1 VFVALTDLQEL
12 SAPSNQL
19 SGELPATLSRC
30 RRLRV
35 LNLRNNLFV
44 EHIGSGTWCTVYLE
58 LGANSF
64 TGSIRP
70 ASSRWMEEEEEGA
83 YVPGSHRCRWT
94 PLAPNVTGRDGMLL
108 SVNVCIFEW
117 YFT

>member
-1 VFVALTDLQEL
+1 VFVALTGLQEL

-19 SGELPATLSRC
+19 SGELPATRSRC

-70 ASSRWMEEEEEGA
+70 ASSRWMEEEEGA
-83 YVPGSHRCRWT
+83 YVPGSHRVQMDAVSSKC
-94 PLAPNVTGRDGMLL
+94 DG
-108 SVNVCIFEW
+108 
-117 YFT
+117 T